1 MAFAPHM
8 PPGAAVGILWLF
20 MFDPNYGLS
29 RWAFSL
35 FGADS
40 PAWTTTSDWSLWSI
54 TIAYTWRRLGF
65 VTVIC
70 YTAILDLPKDLYEA
84 AALDGAHGWKLF
96 RHLTLPPLSPITFFL
111 SITGII
117 SAAQA
122 FDIISIMTDGGPGTS
137 SSTLSWMVYEEAFQK
152 FDIGGASAAAT
163 VFARDPPGHHLRAGP
178 LRREEGELRLMS
190 TLSSAPSAQLP
201 DGTAAPAGT
210 SVPRNTGRRRGP
222 RRRPWVTAPLI
233 AGVLATIAVFLV
245 PLYWLFSSAL
255 KPHQDIYSWPLQ
267 WIPTELTFSNFVG
280 AWEAA
285 AFDRFFLNSI
295 ITTGVGTVLE
305 IVLAILCAYAFVFVE
320 FRFKKIVFGLIVAS
334 LMLPGHVTLI
344 VNYITVAN
352 LGWLNTYAG
361 IILPG
366 IASAFAMFLI
376 YQHMR
381 TIDKDI
387 LQAAEI
393 DGAGHIRRML
403 TIVVPLSSPM
413 ILTATLI
420 VMVGK
425 WNEYVW
431 PLIVTSTE
439 DMRTLPIGSLFLR
452 ARRATATGA

>member
-1 MAFAPHM
+1 M
-8 PPGAAVGILWLF
+8 
-20 MFDPNYGLS
+20 
-29 RWAFSL
+29 
-35 FGADS
+35 
-40 PAWTTTSDWSLWSI
+40 
-54 TIAYTWRRLGF
+54 
-65 VTVIC
+65 
-70 YTAILDLPKDLYEA
+70 
-84 AALDGAHGWKLF
+84 
-96 RHLTLPPLSPITFFL
+96 
-111 SITGII
+111 
-117 SAAQA
+117 
-122 FDIISIMTDGGPGTS
+122 
-137 SSTLSWMVYEEAFQK
+137 
-152 FDIGGASAAAT
+152 
-163 VFARDPPGHHLRAGP
+163 
-178 LRREEGELRLMS
+178 
-190 TLSSAPSAQLP
+190 
-201 DGTAAPAGT
+201 
-210 SVPRNTGRRRGP
+210 
-222 RRRPWVTAPLI
+222 
-233 AGVLATIAVFLV
+233 FLV

-255 KPHQDIYSWPLQ
+255 KPHQDIYTWPLQ

-376 YQHMR
+376 YQYMR

-439 DMRTLPIGSLFLR
+439 DMRTLPIGLLFLR
-452 ARRATATGA
+452 SQEGYSNWGVIMAGAVFVSLPMLILFFLAQKRIIGGLAAGAMK